1 MSEEKKKDDQKADEG
16 KKKKGLSPIVM
27 IAVGAIVG
35 GAGAVFAIPPKTV
48 EVKVEEPHYE
58 LVDVKH
64 PDAIEV
70 TFNPRTMAGKGTGR
84 VKFKFEYRV
93 REDLEGQ
100 AFEQIKTHWEQAKS
114 NALMLLKKR
123 SMEELQS
130 EVGMQIL
137 AKDLIDDLDR
147 SLFAQGDRIAK
158 VVNILW
164 IEWLFQ

>member
-16 KKKKGLSPIVM
+16 KKKGLSPIVM

-48 EVKVEEPHYE
+48 EVKVEEPHFE

-64 PDAIEV
+64 PDAIEI
-70 TFNPRTMAGKGTGR
+70 TFNPRTKAGKGTGR

-93 REDLEGQ
+93 REDLEAQ

-114 NALMLLKKR
+114 NALMLLRKR
-123 SMEELQS
+123 SREELES
-130 EVGMQIL
+130 EVGMQIV

-147 SLFAQGDRIAK
+147 SLFAEGERIAK

>member
-1 MSEEKKKDDQKADEG
+1 
-16 KKKKGLSPIVM
+16 
-27 IAVGAIVG
+27 
-35 GAGAVFAIPPKTV
+35 
-48 EVKVEEPHYE
+48 
-58 LVDVKH
+58 
-64 PDAIEV
+64 
-70 TFNPRTMAGKGTGR
+70 
-84 VKFKFEYRV
+84 V
-93 REDLEGQ
+93 REDLETA

-147 SLFAQGDRIAK
+147 SLFAQDDRIAK